1 MTQTRLVEDIKNG
14 DEASFRQLIADH
26 QDMVINTCYGLL
38 QNREDAED
46 VAQEVFVKVFESI
59 GSFRGQSR
67 LSTWIYRIAVNQSL
81 NMIRKNRFKSLWT
94 KLEEAFSD
102 PSLHGQPRENG
113 HDFGPHRK
121 MESQEGMAIIRQ
133 AIKTLPK
140 NQRIALTL
148 HKYEERPYQEI
159 AEIMD
164 TSISSVESLIFRAK
178 KNLKKKLVH
187 YYERNQGD

>member
-102 PSLHGQPRENG
+102 PALHGPHRENG

-121 MESQEGMAIIRQ
+121 MESQEGMAIIHQ
-133 AIKTLPK
+133 AIKNLPK

-187 YYERNQGD
+187 YYERNQGQ